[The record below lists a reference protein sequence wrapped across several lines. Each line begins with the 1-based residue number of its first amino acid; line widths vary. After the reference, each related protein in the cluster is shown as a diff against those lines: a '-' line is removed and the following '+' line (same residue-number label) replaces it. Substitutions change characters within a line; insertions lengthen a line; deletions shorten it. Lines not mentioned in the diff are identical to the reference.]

1 MVSFFKIIQ
10 KMINNKEYFNLLE
23 VVKIKVYFTGIF
35 NALQL
40 NERNRLSS
48 YFSSRNYARSKI
60 VVEVGNKFREWRD

>member
-1 MVSFFKIIQ
+1 
-10 KMINNKEYFNLLE
+10 MINNKEYFNLLE

>member
-1 MVSFFKIIQ
+1 
-10 KMINNKEYFNLLE
+10 MINNKEYFNLLE
-23 VVKIKVYFTGIF
+23 VVKIKVYSTGIF

>member
-1 MVSFFKIIQ
+1 
-10 KMINNKEYFNLLE
+10 MINNKEYFNLLE

-40 NERNRLSS
+40 NERNSLSS